1 MLWNAKNG
9 EVPLGGTMMSYAS
22 FGHGPRVLVI
32 LPGLSDGLA
41 TVRGKA
47 LFLAAPYR
55 KFFDNWSVYMFSR
68 KDEMPEGYS
77 IREMAQDQAEA
88 LKLLGLEKV
97 SVMGVSQGGMIA
109 QLLAAEY
116 PELVEKLVIAV
127 SAPRVNEQIRTCVSS
142 WINLAQEGDHKQLMI
157 DTAEK
162 SYSENYLKK
171 YRKMY
176 PLLGRIGRPEN
187 YGRFLINAQAILGFD
202 AVPELAK
209 ITCPTLIIGGTED
222 QIVGAAASYE
232 LRDHISGSELYMY
245 EGLGHAAYEEAKD
258 FNERVFKFLDD
269 QRS

>member
-1 MLWNAKNG
+1 
-9 EVPLGGTMMSYAS
+9 MMSYAS

-55 KFFDNWSVYMFSR
+55 KFFDNWTVYMFSR

-77 IREMAQDQAEA
+77 IREMAQDQAEV

-127 SAPRVNEQIRTCVSS
+127 SAPPPKRPVDSPPTVASLEWPSSTRTIFLTRTAARFRRWPS
-142 WINLAQEGDHKQLMI
+142 WVEK
-157 DTAEK
+157 K
-162 SYSENYLKK
+162 SYAE
-171 YRKMY
+171 
-176 PLLGRIGRPEN
+176 
-187 YGRFLINAQAILGFD
+187 
-202 AVPELAK
+202 
-209 ITCPTLIIGGTED
+209 
-222 QIVGAAASYE
+222 
-232 LRDHISGSELYMY
+232 
-245 EGLGHAAYEEAKD
+245 
-258 FNERVFKFLDD
+258 
-269 QRS
+269 